1 MADEITPE
9 DEAFLE
15 KLLDSDKI
23 KGKLDAWMTLKLETL
38 KKEQEMKPSEPPA
51 PNTQDNGE
59 GLNDLKSLVTSLST
73 LDRLTRLLS
82 APPAG
87 QTDNPDPN
95 LKNQKDISPAKEK
108 PKPGKKGFF
117 R

>member
-38 KKEQEMKPSEPPA
+38 KKEQEMKPS
-51 PNTQDNGE
+51 
-59 GLNDLKSLVTSLST
+59 
-73 LDRLTRLLS
+73 
-82 APPAG
+82 
-87 QTDNPDPN
+87 
-95 LKNQKDISPAKEK
+95 
-108 PKPGKKGFF
+108 
-117 R
+117 